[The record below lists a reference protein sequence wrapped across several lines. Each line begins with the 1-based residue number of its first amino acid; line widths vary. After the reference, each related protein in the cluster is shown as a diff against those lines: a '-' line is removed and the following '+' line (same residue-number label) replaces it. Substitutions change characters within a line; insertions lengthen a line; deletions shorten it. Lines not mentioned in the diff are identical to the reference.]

1 MHSKCEWRDDPK
13 IPNQEVRTGVGGTE
27 GQPQGCCPCHRRHD
41 PQEAG
46 LWACAGLGAHSVAT
60 EWPLAVGPHLFH
72 QISKPSPAPQLSNLC
87 RRKPGL
93 EHLLKDLRDFLLPL
107 GFVIR
112 ICKRLQQNYMLL
124 YNKKSSTK
132 LKGEEP
138 TGEVCPLQR
147 EQRVYVKK
155 LLHYHLSAPFPLERT
170 KARNW
175 GRGQRPETEAGDKIS
190 AKTTDQS
197 STSSVRHWFR
207 LCYAFSYT
215 AQISGKYWKPQGYL
229 FISVNQFCFQKSSQK
244 IEMWTNVEGE
254 NCSCYIIL

>member
-1 MHSKCEWRDDPK
+1 MTQRSPTKRSEQEWVGQRASLRDA
-13 IPNQEVRTGVGGTE
+13 VR
-27 GQPQGCCPCHRRHD
+27 HRRHD

-72 QISKPSPAPQLSNLC
+72 QISKPSPAPQLSDLC

-155 LLHYHLSAPFPLERT
+155 LLPYHLSAPFPLERT

-175 GRGQRPETEAGDKIS
+175 GRRQNIGWNNWSKFNVISQALIQIVLCILLHCSDFWQVLKASGIFIHFSSSILLPEI
-190 AKTTDQS
+190 
-197 STSSVRHWFR
+197 
-207 LCYAFSYT
+207 
-215 AQISGKYWKPQGYL
+215 
-229 FISVNQFCFQKSSQK
+229 
-244 IEMWTNVEGE
+244 
-254 NCSCYIIL
+254 

>member
-1 MHSKCEWRDDPK
+1 MKRWPK
-13 IPNQEVRTGVGGTE
+13 
-27 GQPQGCCPCHRRHD
+27 D
-41 PQEAG
+41 PQPRGQNRSGWDRGPASGMLSMSQEA
-46 LWACAGLGAHSVAT
+46 
-60 EWPLAVGPHLFH
+60 WPPGGWAVGVCRAGCPLCCHWVA
-72 QISKPSPAPQLSNLC
+72 SCRGPPSFSSNLQTFPCSTAGATLC

-112 ICKRLQQNYMLL
+112 ICKRLQQNYMIL

-170 KARNW
+170 
-175 GRGQRPETEAGDKIS
+175 
-190 AKTTDQS
+190 
-197 STSSVRHWFR
+197 
-207 LCYAFSYT
+207 
-215 AQISGKYWKPQGYL
+215 
-229 FISVNQFCFQKSSQK
+229 
-244 IEMWTNVEGE
+244 
-254 NCSCYIIL
+254 